1 MQHSKMFAFLA
12 ATGLLLSPAL
22 IPTSRVLAFDPN
34 YIISDEEMRDSS
46 TMDFPQIAAFLSRGY
61 LANYRTEDVNG
72 LYRNAAQIIY
82 ATSQTYG
89 INPQVLLVLLQ
100 KEQSLIT
107 DKEPSRGQLDWA
119 TGYGVC
125 DSCHVGNSTMSR
137 FQGFAKQIN
146 SAGLQFIE
154 GYMAD
159 IDARGV
165 TYGKYGPGKPV
176 TIDGTTVIPANAA
189 TAALYAYTPHIHGN
203 KNFATLWNAW
213 FGRDYPDGT
222 LMQVPGDSGVWLIQ
236 DGYRRAITSQ
246 SALRSRFNT
255 SLVVKTSKDTLERF
269 AIGKTIS
276 LPNYTLV
283 KDEAGQISLLVDD
296 SLRHIDTMD
305 TFRAIGFSEDEVVA
319 ISSSD
324 ASAYDVGEA
333 ITAKTLYPQGRL
345 LQLKSNGAVFYIE
358 NGTRHAV
365 LDKSVLLARFPN
377 DALFPADAIDVEQYK
392 EGRAV
397 GLTDGMLVKVN
408 DAPAVF
414 VISDGLRRSIPTESV
429 FTSYGYS
436 WKNIVTVPQSVLN
449 LHPLGEP
456 LTSAPEDKVQ
466 TALK

>member
-1 MQHSKMFAFLA
+1 MQHGKMFAFLF
-12 ATGLLLSPAL
+12 ATGLLFSPAL
-22 IPTSRVLAFDPN
+22 RAQAFDPN
-34 YIISDEEMRDSS
+34 YIISDEEMRDSTS
-46 TMDFPQIAAFLSRGY
+46 MDFPQIVAFLSRGY

-82 ATSQTYG
+82 ATSQAYG

-107 DKEPSRGQLDWA
+107 DDSPTRGQLDWA
-119 TGYGVC
+119 TGYAVC
-125 DSCHVGNSTMSR
+125 DDCHEGNETMAR
-137 FQGFAKQIN
+137 FKGFAKQVN

-165 TYGKYGPGKPV
+165 TYGKYGPGMPLA
-176 TIDGTTVIPANAA
+176 IDGTTVVPANAA

-203 KNFATLWNAW
+203 KNFATLWHAW
-213 FGRDYPDGT
+213 FGKDYPDGT
-222 LMQVPGDSGVWLIQ
+222 LMQVPSESGVWLIQ
-236 DGYRRAITSQ
+236 NGYRRAITSQ
-246 SALRSRFNT
+246 SALRSRFNV
-255 SLVVKTSKDTLERF
+255 SLVIKVTKDTLERF
-269 AIGKTIS
+269 PIGKPIS

-283 KDEAGQISLLVDD
+283 KDEAGHISLLVDD
-296 SLRHIDTMD
+296 ALRHIDSME
-305 TFRAIGFSEDEVVA
+305 TFRAIGFSEDEVVD
-319 ISSSD
+319 ISNAD
-324 ASAYDVGEA
+324 ASAYDVGEE

-377 DALFPADAIDVEQYK
+377 DALFPADAIEVEQYR
-392 EGRAV
+392 EGKAI
-397 GLTDGMLVKVN
+397 GLADGTLVK
-408 DAPAVF
+408 AKESPAVF

-436 WKNIVTVPQSVLN
+436 WKNIITVPQSVLN

-456 LTSAPEDKVQ
+456 LESAIDDTVQ
-466 TALK
+466 TANK